1 MIVCFFDFCELLGI
15 RMDVEGEIMQAESFP
30 CQVQLLF
37 VAVNN
42 GSSANWESV
51 KQTTRPMTNEAS
63 PSMVYTTA
71 NSKSE
76 QLAA

>member
-1 MIVCFFDFCELLGI
+1 MISVSYLRFAWMLRVRSCKLRASLVKFNC
-15 RMDVEGEIMQAESFP
+15 
-30 CQVQLLF
+30 LF

-51 KQTTRPMTNEAS
+51 KQTTRPMTNAAS